1 LFNPGA
7 NAFTP
12 PPTRRSA
19 ATVATSI
26 FILPVKD
33 TPTNAF
39 PLENATGNGSTT
51 SAQVKGREER
61 PWTTS
66 GIGGTDHVVLA
77 YAWVVNNDL
86 CYESNTKLTQLYVSL
101 VGQPLLYIRKRF
113 TRNNFIMH
121 LLVSIDVPKHI
132 GNV

>member
-1 LFNPGA
+1 
-7 NAFTP
+7 
-12 PPTRRSA
+12 
-19 ATVATSI
+19 V
-26 FILPVKD
+26 D
-33 TPTNAF
+33 
-39 PLENATGNGSTT
+39 
-51 SAQVKGREER
+51 
-61 PWTTS
+61 S

-86 CYESNTKLTQLYVSL
+86 CDESNTKLTHLYVSL